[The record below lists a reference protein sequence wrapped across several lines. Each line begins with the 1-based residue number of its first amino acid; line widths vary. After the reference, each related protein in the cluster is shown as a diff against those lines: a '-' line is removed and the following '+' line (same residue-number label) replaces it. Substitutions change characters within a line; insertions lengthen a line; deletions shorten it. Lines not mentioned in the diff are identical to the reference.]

1 MNDIVF
7 DYSRLRE
14 KIDEACRTQDSFCE
28 KIGMGYMALQK
39 KLNNQAEFSSGEIY
53 RSCAV
58 LGISPEEISLYFFT
72 KKVQKHEQN
81 IA

>member
-1 MNDIVF
+1 MNDIIF
-7 DYSRLRE
+7 DYSRLLG
-14 KIDEACRTQDSFCE
+14 KICEVCRTQDSFCE
-28 KIGMGYMALQK
+28 KIGVGSMALQK
-39 KLNNQAEFSSGEIY
+39 RLDNQVAFSSGEIY

-72 KKVQKHEQN
+72 EKVQKHEQN